1 MSQKRNLS
9 PSLTINNWDENI
21 TCSTTQSGLS
31 QHLLDAHR
39 MARERGANPS
49 SSHHKLDWQSD
60 NDSTYPPPTAELL
73 SWSLRSW
80 GENGRGE
87 MMRVWENASH
97 NCITNILTSFIPFTG
112 NTSYNSNEDLVEGFS
127 PACYYFIISQH
138 LLLIW
143 LLNTPNG
150 FRDQTIQDLRYHS
163 SHSDN

>member
-39 MARERGANPS
+39 MAREGQILRHRTTNLTDRA
-49 SSHHKLDWQSD
+49 
-60 NDSTYPPPTAELL
+60 TMTALILCQLL

-87 MMRVWENASH
+87 MMRGGESMGKRFPQLYYNNFSIIYTFH
-97 NCITNILTSFIPFTG
+97 RQHILRQQLRSWWKVFLP
-112 NTSYNSNEDLVEGFS
+112 
-127 PACYYFIISQH
+127 CYYFIISQH
-138 LLLIW
+138 LLLVW
-143 LLNTPNG
+143 LLHTPENG
-150 FRDQTIQDLRYHS
+150 FRDQTIQDHN